1 MGEKKKQQQTSV
13 TTSHSVISLPY
24 TLQQLS
30 SVLRSRP
37 QPFRVLVEPPVTW
50 PRPTAS
56 VPSASAL
63 LLLTGP
69 KLALLSIERTLFLLF
84 ALPGMPP
91 HPLLV

>member
-1 MGEKKKQQQTSV
+1 MTP
-13 TTSHSVISLPY
+13 SHSVISLPY

-37 QPFRVLVEPPVTW
+37 QSFWVPVEPPVAW

-56 VPSASAL
+56 VSSASAL
-63 LLLTGP
+63 LLLTDP
-69 KLALLSIERTLFLLF
+69 KLALLSSERTLFLLF

-91 HPLLV
+91 HPVLV